1 MHSQLAKKKK
11 SSHSLCTLR
20 EVVAIFHHTDTLT
33 KHAGCTWPVEWRNR
47 PLVAVQNTRS
57 CWPQTVWWRQAER
70 WLQRHVLILIVDSNA
85 SPLPQDE
92 DTILNRLHIDH
103 SYLTNSSILRKE
115 EAPVYVTCDT
125 VITVKHVLIECVDSV
140 EIRKKYFEERSL
152 YSLFGNVIAETIFDF
167 LGETGVLC
175 KISRVVE

>member
-1 MHSQLAKKKK
+1 MTSTT
-11 SSHSLCTLR
+11 CVDINCR
-20 EVVAIFHHTDTLT
+20 F
-33 KHAGCTWPVEWRNR
+33 
-47 PLVAVQNTRS
+47 
-57 CWPQTVWWRQAER
+57 
-70 WLQRHVLILIVDSNA
+70 QRL
-85 SPLPQDE
+85 PLPQDE

-115 EAPVYVTCDT
+115 KAPVYVTCDT

-152 YSLFGNVIAETIFDF
+152 YSLFGNVIAETIFYF